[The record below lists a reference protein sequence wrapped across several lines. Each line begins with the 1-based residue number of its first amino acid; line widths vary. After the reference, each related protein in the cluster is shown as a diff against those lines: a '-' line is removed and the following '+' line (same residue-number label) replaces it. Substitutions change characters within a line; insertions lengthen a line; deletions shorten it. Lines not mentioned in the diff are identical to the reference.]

1 MKALLVL
8 LFISF
13 ATLYNCAEPNKY
25 CTDILNPENKNVC
38 FNATVKDGYYT
49 CCYEYYNVGIAT
61 YPSCVQLTKQNF
73 TNLDQLFISTY
84 LSGCQYFSETF
95 SEQHTGAGPFVFL
108 YGKLCFSQ
116 HK

>member
-13 ATLYNCAEPNKY
+13 ASLYNCAEPNKY
-25 CTDILNPENKNVC
+25 CTDIFNPENKNVC
-38 FNATVKDGYYT
+38 FNATVKEGYYT

-73 TNLDQLFISTY
+73 TNLDQFIKDRQSKIHNY
-84 LSGCQYFSETF
+84 QNFTF
-95 SEQHTGAGPFVFL
+95 SCHTSKSDYITISL
-108 YGKLCFSQ
+108 LSLILLLL
-116 HK
+116 

>member
-13 ATLYNCAEPNKY
+13 ASLYNCAEPNKY

-38 FNATVKDGYYT
+38 FNATVKEGYYT

-73 TNLDQLFISTY
+73 TNLDQFIKDRQSFSCHTSKSDY
-84 LSGCQYFSETF
+84 ITISLLS
-95 SEQHTGAGPFVFL
+95 L
-108 YGKLCFSQ
+108 ILLLL
-116 HK
+116 